1 MDANEKTPMSL
12 VPSATALPNAAAI
25 TEMGI
30 PLPDFEKLSPYV
42 KKALVLFPALRSG
55 NDGKAWIPQVSLA
68 LLTCM
73 EKKLNPFTQQCHL
86 VPYAHKDGSVTIS
99 VQIAVEELVRR
110 ANSDPKVHHIGNGDI
125 MVQTANGEI
134 KRMNGCIVAANA
146 QIIGAVCTVHFAD
159 GSTEDY
165 SVSMKMYM
173 NQARHWSDAG
183 FMLTK
188 CARAHACRCV
198 APDVCGGIYTAGE
211 LPGGTTAKATKS
223 WEEQHPEEQPAT
235 VAPAEDKPILDL
247 GVVEDGP
254 EDATFHEVVDP
265 NELGPPIEGDWQLNP
280 DGGNTPYEPADD
292 DGTLDF
298 HSRANDTSVKAAP
311 KTKAKATTSPFEG
324 VKGTLETCAQCG
336 GAVSAKSAKW
346 CEDHAGDFDGKYV
359 CFDCQHP
366 EKVKQ

>member
-73 EKKLNPFTQQCHL
+73 EKKLNPFTQKCHL

-110 ANSDPKVHHIGNGDI
+110 ANSDPKVHHIGNGDL

-211 LPGGTTAKATKS
+211 LPGATTKAAKS
-223 WEEQHPEEQPAT
+223 WEDAHPEEQPAT
-235 VAPAEDKPILDL
+235 EAPAAKEPPLDL
-247 GVVEDGP
+247 GVVDDGP
-254 EDATFHEVVDP
+254 EDATWHDSDAVSND
-265 NELGPPIEGDWQLNP
+265 ELGPPIEWDGTLNP
-280 DGGNTPYEPADD
+280 DGNSGEVFDMTPDTPAPK
-292 DGTLDF
+292 
-298 HSRANDTSVKAAP
+298 KAAKP
-311 KTKAKATTSPFEG
+311 AAATSPFQG

-366 EKVKQ
+366 EKAVKQ